1 MNLGFWGQLAKPL
14 FVLAPMA
21 DVTDSA
27 FRQIVAKYGKP
38 DAFFTEFVSTDGLC
52 SDGRENVMM
61 DLYFTE
67 SERPIVAQIWG
78 RNPEHFYQSALLLQK
93 LGFDGIDINMG
104 CPDANVCKQGGGVA
118 LLKEPE
124 LAQTIIRETKRGA
137 GKLPVSVK
145 TRIGFNTDILE
156 ECIPQ
161 LLEAEPALI
170 TVHGRTKKEMSDVP
184 AHWDRIGLAAKI
196 ARSRGSET
204 LILGNGDVQTLKE
217 AQEKARTHGLD
228 GIMMGRGI
236 LGNPWL
242 FNRDKN
248 CSNLHFLSQYFSKKR
263 AGEFDRSIQERM
275 RVMIEHTFLFEKLYV
290 GKNFAIMKKHFKAY
304 VSGFSHAKELRI
316 RLMEAE
322 NAREVEEIVNSMLG
336 KV

>member
-1 MNLGFWGQLAKPL
+1 MNRGFWKQLAKPF

-27 FRQIVAKYGKP
+27 FRQIIAKYGKP

-52 SDGRENVMM
+52 SIGRKNVMM

-78 RNPEHFYQSALLLQK
+78 RNPEHFYTSALLLQE

-104 CPDANVCKQGGGVA
+104 CPDANVCKQGGGAA

-145 TRIGFNTDILE
+145 TRMGYNVDILE
-156 ECIPQ
+156 DWIPK
-161 LLEAEPALI
+161 LLETEPALI

-184 AHWDRIGLAAKI
+184 AHWDRIGRAAEI
-196 ARSRGSET
+196 VRSRGSKT
-204 LILGNGDVQTLKE
+204 LILGNGDVQTLFKRTRGRN
-217 AQEKARTHGLD
+217 ARSVHSRT
-228 GIMMGRGI
+228 
-236 LGNPWL
+236 NT
-242 FNRDKN
+242 RDDRA
-248 CSNLHFLSQYFSKKR
+248 YFS
-263 AGEFDRSIQERM
+263 
-275 RVMIEHTFLFEKLYV
+275 L
-290 GKNFAIMKKHFKAY
+290 
-304 VSGFSHAKELRI
+304 
-316 RLMEAE
+316 
-322 NAREVEEIVNSMLG
+322 
-336 KV
+336 